1 MEAIYA
7 FDWSVFAWVRET
19 LWNPVLDVIMKY
31 ITLLGEGGVIW
42 IILAVGL
49 ICTKR
54 YRKCG
59 IAMGAALII
68 MVIFNDAILKN
79 LICRPRPFNLYDS
92 NPELFPMWK
101 DFNDAIFPNI
111 VSRPTS
117 YSFPSGHS
125 SSSFAAMLPLL
136 KEDKRLGIPALIL
149 AILIAFSRVYVHVHY
164 ATDVIVGALVGILYA
179 LVAMAIVKKLYP
191 IVEAKIKESRA
202 KKNKA

>member
-7 FDWSVFAWVRET
+7 FDWSVFAWVRDV

-31 ITLLGEGGVIW
+31 ITLLGEGGIVW
-42 IILAVGL
+42 ILLSVVL

-59 IAMGAALII
+59 ITMATALLV
-68 MVIFNDAILKN
+68 MVIFNDGILKN
-79 LICRPRPFNLYDS
+79 LICRPRPFDLYDS

-117 YSFPSGHS
+117 FSFPSGHS

-164 ATDVIVGALVGILYA
+164 ATDIIAGALVGLLYGFI
-179 LVAMAIVKKLYP
+179 AMVIVKKLEP
-191 IVEAKIKESRA
+191 IVKKKLEERKV

>member
-7 FDWSVFAWVRET
+7 FDWSVFAWVRDT
-19 LWNPVLDVIMKY
+19 LWNPVLDVVMKY
-31 ITLLGEGGVIW
+31 ITLLGEGGIVW
-42 IILAVGL
+42 ILLALAL

-59 IAMGAALII
+59 ITIGVALIV
-68 MVIFNDAILKN
+68 MVIFNDGILKN

-111 VSRPTS
+111 VSRPS
-117 YSFPSGHS
+117 SFSFPSGHS

-164 ATDVIVGALVGILYA
+164 ATDIIVGALVGLLYGFI
-179 LVAMAIVKKLYP
+179 AMVIVKKLEP
-191 IVEAKIKESRA
+191 IVKAKIEERKA